1 MITKLNFYKLNSFKL
16 KTCLNI
22 VKNAIFS
29 LIRKN
34 FQRFDIK
41 NRVPNTISKKNLSNR
56 DNC

>member
-41 NRVPNTISKKNLSNR
+41 NCILNTIRYNFKKKP
-56 DNC
+56 